1 MHWLVD
7 SLKKLP
13 GIEGSSVG
21 GALKLLRKLR
31 KWRHFLTRKTR
42 KLVGNMT
49 VLFIDQAVWWFQSFF
64 SFFFHR
70 LRTLTECLF
79 LHVWNSMQLNL
90 TVNSQPQSGRES
102 IFSKGGTC
110 LVFGTS
116 QISSWSRSRQI
127 VLWYIYGKAMKDSL
141 STSIE
146 EIIRPQLHG
155 LGYPKPPSSRVIQ
168 GELTFHVF
176 FYKIQPTVYITLRSR
191 LGQAGQLGGGGGG
204 GGETTFPHVSTLSR
218 RPDTRQL
225 EQKMRTHAMT
235 KMFTAVFF
243 PVVRH
248 FVK

>member
-1 MHWLVD
+1 
-7 SLKKLP
+7 
-13 GIEGSSVG
+13 
-21 GALKLLRKLR
+21 
-31 KWRHFLTRKTR
+31 
-42 KLVGNMT
+42 
-49 VLFIDQAVWWFQSFF
+49 
-64 SFFFHR
+64 
-70 LRTLTECLF
+70 
-79 LHVWNSMQLNL
+79 MQLNL
-90 TVNSQPQSGRES
+90 RVNSQPQSGRES

-146 EIIRPQLHG
+146 EIIRPHLHG
-155 LGYPKPPSSRVIQ
+155 LGYPKTPSSRVIQ
-168 GELTFHVF
+168 GELTFHAF

-191 LGQAGQLGGGGGG
+191 LGQAGQLGEGGGGGGGGG

-235 KMFTAVFF
+235 KMFTAVFSLLSAILSN
-243 PVVRH
+243 
-248 FVK
+248 K